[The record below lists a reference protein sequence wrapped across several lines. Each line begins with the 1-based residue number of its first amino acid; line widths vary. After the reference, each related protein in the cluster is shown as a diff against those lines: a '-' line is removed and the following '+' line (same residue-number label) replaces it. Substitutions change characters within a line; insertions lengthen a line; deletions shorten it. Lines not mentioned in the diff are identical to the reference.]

1 MNLAQVDDAL
11 DSLTRH
17 DLERMQERI
26 AKRLQTCLVCGGDG
40 AEALRLVPARHFGSG
55 GTTASLMVCRPC
67 FEKHRLPEGRAAV
80 TA

>member
-40 AEALRLVPARHFGSG
+40 AEALRLVASRHFGSAA
-55 GTTASLMVCRPC
+55 TASLMVCKPC
-67 FEKHRLPEGRAAV
+67 FEKHRLPEARAAV
-80 TA
+80 SA